1 MHTTPR
7 HKRDPSVIDR
17 DALLALGVL
26 MPIKL
31 SPLKFLPG
39 RHPLGR
45 AGSGLR
51 YLRTRQFQ
59 QGEDNPRDIDK
70 FSPPGDRQVIEWE
83 EEAQSSITILADISA
98 SMDIPFKSSL
108 RNASIMQLTYSLWRA
123 GDVVRTILFSSGLH
137 QEIKAAN
144 LKTQMDRLSGSLS
157 NIVVQDETDIATVLK
172 NYMHK
177 VSRNVPDLIFL
188 VSDFVSMQNKHFH
201 LDSKWQQVINR
212 MRHNLIP
219 VIISFEVGTGI
230 GGMLKVWDPERQT
243 RKLTWFSSSR
253 VRKINN
259 EEKQRVESLKNTFR
273 SVGMDYM
280 VINNQ
285 RNIYPQLAQLARI
298 RRRRKN

>member
-1 MHTTPR
+1 
-7 HKRDPSVIDR
+7 
-17 DALLALGVL
+17 

-51 YLRTRQFQ
+51 YLRTRQFL

-83 EEAQSSITILADISA
+83 EEAQSSITILADTSA

-108 RNASIMQLTYSLWRA
+108 RNAAIMQLTYSLWRA
-123 GDVVRTILFSSGLH
+123 GDVVRTILFSSELH
-137 QEIKAAN
+137 NEIKAAN

-157 NIVVQDETDIATVLK
+157 NIVVHNETDISMVLK

-188 VSDFVSMQNKHFH
+188 VSDFVSMQNKNFH
-201 LDSKWQQVINR
+201 LDAKLQQVINR
-212 MRHNLIP
+212 LRHNLIP
-219 VIISFEVGTGI
+219 VIISFEVGSGI

-243 RKLTWFSSSR
+243 RRLTWFSSSR
-253 VRKINN
+253 VRKINL
-259 EEKQRVESLKNTFR
+259 EEKQRVEALKNTFR
-273 SVGMDYM
+273 SVGMDCM

>member
-1 MHTTPR
+1 MHITPR

-83 EEAQSSITILADISA
+83 EEAQSSITILADTSS

-123 GDVVRTILFSSGLH
+123 GDVVKTILFSSELH
-137 QEIKAAN
+137 NEIKAAN

-157 NIVVQDETDIATVLK
+157 NIVVHNETDISTVLK

-188 VSDFVSMQNKHFH
+188 VSDFVSMQNKNFQ
-201 LDSKWQQVINR
+201 LDAKWQQVVNR
-212 MRHNLIP
+212 LRHNLIP
-219 VIISFEVGTGI
+219 VIISFEVGSGV

-243 RKLTWFSSSR
+243 RRLTWFSSSR
-253 VRKINN
+253 VRKINL
-259 EEKQRVESLKNTFR
+259 EEKQRVEALKNTFR
-273 SVGMDYM
+273 SVGMDCM

>member
-1 MHTTPR
+1 MHITPR

-83 EEAQSSITILADISA
+83 EEAQSSITILADTSS

-123 GDVVRTILFSSGLH
+123 GDVVKTILFSSELH
-137 QEIKAAN
+137 NEIKAAN

-157 NIVVQDETDIATVLK
+157 NIDVHNETDISTVLK

-188 VSDFVSMQNKHFH
+188 VSDFVSMQNKNFQ
-201 LDSKWQQVINR
+201 LDAKWQQVVNR
-212 MRHNLIP
+212 LRHNLIP
-219 VIISFEVGTGI
+219 VIISFEVGSGV

-243 RKLTWFSSSR
+243 RRLTWFSSSR
-253 VRKINN
+253 VRKINL
-259 EEKQRVESLKNTFR
+259 EEKQRVEALKNTFR
-273 SVGMDYM
+273 SVGMDCM

-285 RNIYPQLAQLARI
+285 RNIYPQLAQLART